1 MEPLNRYP
9 RGFTA
14 IVNPNILGVDKRNNN
29 DGVNEL
35 PYDPV
40 LEQLYKIY
48 MSNNNFNP
56 SWDFCSQVITRC
68 SILFG
73 DFRRW
78 LVIQTVV
85 NDNIYDINLEFLKD
99 TVNYIRTG
107 TRLMT
112 VGNWKDLMLEYP
124 DPVPGCATRH
134 RFDELSIDDNEFD
147 NYIGLWCSWV
157 GGFHDML
164 CTAHALFGISK
175 KPFVS
180 QSL

>member
-1 MEPLNRYP
+1 MERLIRYP
-9 RGFTA
+9 RGFTTT
-14 IVNPNILGVDKRNNN
+14 VNPAAIIKPQSTANDVDL
-29 DGVNEL
+29 V
-35 PYDPV
+35 PCDPV

-68 SILFG
+68 SNLFG

-78 LVIQTVV
+78 LILQTMT

-107 TRLMT
+107 TRLMPI
-112 VGNWKDLMLEYP
+112 VNWRDLMAEYP
-124 DPVPGCATRH
+124 DPVPGCANRH
-134 RFDELSIDDNEFD
+134 RFDSLALSDNEFD
-147 NYIGLWCSWV
+147 NYIGLWCSWD

-164 CTAHALFGISK
+164 CTAYTLFGASK

>member
-1 MEPLNRYP
+1 MERLNQYP
-9 RGFTA
+9 RGFTT
-14 IVNPNILGVDKRNNN
+14 IVNPTAIVKPQST
-29 DGVNEL
+29 DGDVNL
-35 PYDPV
+35 IPCDPV

-68 SILFG
+68 SNLFG

-78 LVIQTVV
+78 LILQTMV

-99 TVNYIRTG
+99 TVNFIRTG
-107 TRLMT
+107 TRLMPII
-112 VGNWKDLMLEYP
+112 NWVDLMLEYP
-124 DPVPGCATRH
+124 DPVPGCANRH
-134 RFDELSIDDNEFD
+134 RLDQLAIGDNEF
-147 NYIGLWCSWV
+147 NHYIGLWCSWE

-164 CTAHALFGISK
+164 CTAHALFGVSK